1 MLLHP
6 AFAIWINGQLH
17 QRYLMGTST
26 KIFVPIENLTRS
38 AGIFKDLLRTTQPM
52 ELFLMLI
59 LNQDGFGIY

>member
-1 MLLHP
+1 MDKWPTSP
-6 AFAIWINGQLH
+6 AVFNGW
-17 QRYLMGTST
+17 TST

-59 LNQDGFGIY
+59 LNQDGFGVY